1 MEEVEGQV
9 AVRMALSRRLTKDTP
24 SMREIA
30 IFRQLT
36 IFSRNYFLVS
46 EADWEKQKIDF
57 SPNRPSVLWVA
68 LERRKKS
75 RTPRC
80 IWPRM
85 QHP

>member
-1 MEEVEGQV
+1 M

-24 SMREIA
+24 SMRDA
-30 IFRQLT
+30 IFCQLT
-36 IFSRNYFLVS
+36 IFSRNCFPVS

-57 SPNRPSVLWVA
+57 SPHRPSVIRVA

-80 IWPRM
+80 ISPGM
-85 QHP
+85 QPP